1 MDMKNN
7 LVGLLLTCLLLCLAP
22 SSSAHSI
29 ADTRNAQIQ
38 PVPANASEI
47 VENFVDKKDWVIV
60 EIKSADFG
68 DYLKNAL
75 IALLK
80 SSQPKAEGGAG
91 QPLHEVR
98 LMIISDNRIL
108 YDSSDWLATHRPPRP
123 DVDAA
128 YHMKGG
134 ALGIKDVTGDSIP
147 EVIFHSG
154 WAFASGYV
162 SLAHVLSYIPDIKRR
177 SNFQDIADNRFYFSN
192 SHYLKWLEMKGTV
205 YAVVAE
211 GLGSKY
217 FIICP
222 TCERYYQYLLMRW
235 DNTRK
240 TFIITHSIQSRTMI
254 YGDPTKIQSELDY
267 IKKKYGASQK

>member
-1 MDMKNN
+1 MNMKNN
-7 LVGLLLTCLLLCLAP
+7 LVGLLLTCLLLCPAQNSYAP
-22 SSSAHSI
+22 SI

-38 PVPANASEI
+38 SVPAKASEI

-60 EIKSADFG
+60 DIKSADFG
-68 DYLKNAL
+68 DDVKNAL
-75 IALLK
+75 VALLK

-98 LMIISDNRIL
+98 LMIISDDRIL

-128 YHMKGG
+128 YYMGG
-134 ALGIKDVTGDSIP
+134 ALGIKDVTADSIP

-154 WAFASGYV
+154 WAFASGHV
-162 SLAHVLSYIPDIKRR
+162 SLAHVLSYIPNPRLR
-177 SNFQDIADNRFYFSN
+177 SNFQDIADKRFYFSTV
-192 SHYLKWLEMKGTV
+192 HYVKWLEMDGTV

-211 GLGSKY
+211 GLGSKH
-217 FIICP
+217 FTICP

-240 TFIITHSIQSRTMI
+240 TFIITHSIQSWAMI
-254 YGDPTKIQSELDY
+254 YGDPTKIQGELDY
-267 IKKKYGASQK
+267 IKKKYSVSQK